1 MLIHL
6 VDDDL
11 TVLDAARFLLE
22 QAGYQVQTWSNSQ
35 EFVDNVP
42 LFEQGIV
49 LLDMKMPHLDGHQVH
64 QFLQQNHSTLAVV
77 IMTAHGDVPMAVQEL
92 KQGAVDFLQKPVQFS
107 QLQSV
112 LKIAAEK
119 TQTSYE
125 RYKIQ
130 SCYALLS
137 RKEHGILELLIQGCI
152 NRQIAETLNI
162 SVRTVEVH
170 RSHIMEK
177 MQAQTIAELIYKTAQ
192 LGSKK

>member
-22 QAGYQVQTWSNSQ
+22 QAGYQVETWSNSQ
-35 EFVDNVP
+35 AFVNKAS
-42 LFEQGIV
+42 LFEPGVV
-49 LLDMKMPHLDGHQVH
+49 LLDMKMPLLDGHQVH
-64 QFLQQNHSTLAVV
+64 QFLCQQQSTLAVV
-77 IMTAHGDVPMAVQEL
+77 IMTAHADVPMAVQEL

-112 LKIAAEK
+112 LKTAIQT
-119 TQTSYE
+119 TQSRYE
-125 RYKIQ
+125 RYKIRH
-130 SCYALLS
+130 CYAQLS
-137 RKEHGILELLIQGCI
+137 RKELDILELLIQGYI
-152 NRQIAETLNI
+152 NRQIAESLNI

-192 LGSKK
+192 L

>member
-11 TVLDAARFLLE
+11 TILDAARFLLK
-22 QAGYQVQTWSNSQ
+22 QAGYQVKTWSDSR
-35 EFVDNVP
+35 EFVNHVP

-49 LLDMKMPHLDGHQVH
+49 LLDMKMPLLDGHQVH
-64 QFLQQNHSTLAVV
+64 RFLQQKHSTLAVV
-77 IMTAHGDVPMAVQEL
+77 IMTAHGDIPMAVEEL
-92 KQGAVDFLQKPVQFS
+92 KQGAVDFLQKPVQFT

-112 LKIAAEK
+112 LKQAEEK
-119 TQTSYE
+119 TYANYE

-137 RKEHGILELLIQGCI
+137 KKELKILELLIQGLI
-152 NRQIAETLNI
+152 NRQIAQKLNI

-192 LGSKK
+192 L

>member
-11 TVLDAARFLLE
+11 TVLDAACFLLK
-22 QAGYQVQTWSNSQ
+22 QAGYEVQTWSNSQ

-42 LFEQGIV
+42 LFEPGIV
-49 LLDMKMPHLDGHQVH
+49 LLDMKMPLLDGHQVH
-64 QFLQQNHSTLAVV
+64 QFLCQHQSTLAVV
-77 IMTAHGDVPMAVQEL
+77 IMTAHGDVPMAVQEFKL
-92 KQGAVDFLQKPVQFS
+92 GAVDFLQKPVQFS

-112 LKIAAEK
+112 LKLAAEK
-119 TQTSYE
+119 TQASYE

-130 SCYALLS
+130 RCYALLS
-137 RKEHGILELLIQGCI
+137 KKELDILTLLIQGYI

-192 LGSKK
+192 L

>member
-35 EFVDNVP
+35 AFVNKAP
-42 LFEQGIV
+42 LFEPGVV
-49 LLDMKMPHLDGHQVH
+49 LLDMKMPLLDGHQVH
-64 QFLQQNHSTLAVV
+64 QFLCQQQSTLAVV
-77 IMTAHGDVPMAVQEL
+77 IMTAHVDVPMAVQEL

-112 LKIAAEK
+112 LKTAIQT
-119 TQTSYE
+119 TQSRYE
-125 RYKIQ
+125 RYKIRH
-130 SCYALLS
+130 CYAQLS
-137 RKEHGILELLIQGCI
+137 RKELDILALLIQGCI
-152 NRQIAETLNI
+152 NRQIAEALNI

-192 LGSKK
+192 L

>member
-22 QAGYQVQTWSNSQ
+22 QADYSVKTWSNSQ
-35 EFVDNVP
+35 EFVNNAP
-42 LFEQGIV
+42 LFEPGVV
-49 LLDMKMPHLDGHQVH
+49 LLDMKMPLLDGHQVH
-64 QFLQQNHSTLAVV
+64 QFLCQQQSTLAVI
-77 IMTAHGDVPMAVQEL
+77 IMTGHADVPMAVQEL
-92 KQGAVDFLQKPVQFS
+92 KQGAVDFLQKPIQFS

-112 LKIAAEK
+112 LKTAIQV
-119 TQTSYE
+119 TQSRYE

-130 SCYALLS
+130 HCYAQLS
-137 RKEHGILELLIQGCI
+137 RKELAILALLIQGQI
-152 NRQIAETLNI
+152 NRQVAETLNI

-170 RSHIMEK
+170 RANIMQK

-192 LGSKK
+192 I